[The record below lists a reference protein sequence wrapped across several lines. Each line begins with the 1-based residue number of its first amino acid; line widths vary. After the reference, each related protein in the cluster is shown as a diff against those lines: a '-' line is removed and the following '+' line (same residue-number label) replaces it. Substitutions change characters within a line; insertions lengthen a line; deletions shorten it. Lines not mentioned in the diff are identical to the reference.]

1 MNVLAAAGTYIK
13 EFVHGDLD
21 RTLPN
26 LGTLLDTEA
35 DIIQLD
41 VIYLYEKM
49 DESIIEHFLTL

>member
-1 MNVLAAAGTYIK
+1 MAAAGTYIK
-13 EFVHGDLD
+13 EFIHGDLD

-26 LGTLLDTEA
+26 LGTLLDTDA

-49 DESIIEHFLTL
+49 DESIMEHFMSL